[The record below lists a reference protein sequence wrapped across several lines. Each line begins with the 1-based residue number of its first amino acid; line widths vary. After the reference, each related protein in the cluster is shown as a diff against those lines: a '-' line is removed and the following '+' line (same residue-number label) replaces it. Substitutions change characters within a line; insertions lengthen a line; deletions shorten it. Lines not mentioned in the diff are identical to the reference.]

1 MNDDSRIFR
10 VACANDDAKAN
21 LQRTVK
27 EGVPE
32 EVYSELTDIDDLSG
46 TVPIWGVPNRTS
58 TWDDLS
64 PGDFLLF
71 YTGQDTDGVRK
82 YTHCG
87 RVQAKE
93 TNKDLQEA
101 LWEVYTR
108 DWGDGQSDDPWE
120 NIIYFSETFE
130 IELPSAKLHGYD
142 GIEKEYI
149 QNSFISFGTNEDA
162 HSKIRSEYGSI
173 SEFIDAHRVQQGLD
187 HWTAETEDEPVDV
200 SVWIEK
206 SYHDREDRDVDG
218 WGLGDA
224 LWCPQTRTNEGSS
237 IHYEMMKQI
246 DENDVILHLDQGS
259 RAITAISRA
268 ADEYSETTCLPG
280 TRWDQDG
287 VEKMGYEEGE
297 RPAYKVPL
305 QSFQP
310 LDEPLSVN
318 DFLNESNRESLD
330 RIRDD
335 HTVVYSKKLNL
346 NQGAYLTMAPEELV
360 QLMNRAYDDLSN
372 QSLSYLS
379 HVGNGETSS
388 TEGTSGH
395 LAPDAIV
402 EALLEGEVRED
413 IYRDLYEESLAHLVA
428 GKNIVYYGPP
438 GTGKTR
444 AAQRLSSHV
453 CENVSLVTGNS
464 EWTNYQVSGGYAPGN
479 TESGWE
485 SQPGFLAE
493 AVEDCTNSL
502 EQNRRPS
509 WLIIDELNRANLD
522 EAFGEVFTLLD
533 LEYRTEQPIEYGDES
548 VYMPLSF
555 RILATMNTYD
565 KAQLFSLGY
574 AFRRRFAFVDV
585 PSLLVTEDS
594 TEPSAPRGNPFQAE
608 DYPPALEQ
616 TKPVIESAA
625 IENMLRSE
633 GQMVKND
640 SVTVFQTS
648 DNRETIEEAFDKLLT
663 DDELSAGSTDVLDVL
678 LLFSN
683 AATSRDIVEVGQ
695 ALLIDA
701 VKFILAYDVMFDAGW
716 STVDRA
722 IISYLVPQFEHF
734 MPELRR
740 AETINQ
746 DSDAPERF
754 DELIQLTDDLN
765 LPATTAALEEAKET
779 KRVLE

>member
-1 MNDDSRIFR
+1 MNDDFQIFR
-10 VACANDDAKAN
+10 VACANEAAKGN

-27 EGVPE
+27 DGVPE
-32 EVYSELTDIDDLSG
+32 EVYDDLTGIEGLSG

-58 TWDDLS
+58 TWEDLS
-64 PGDFLLF
+64 PGDFVLF
-71 YTGQDTDGVRK
+71 YTGQDSDGVGK

-87 RVQAKE
+87 RVKAKE
-93 TNKDLQEA
+93 TNRDLQEA
-101 LWEVYTR
+101 LWDVYTR

-120 NIIYFSETFE
+120 NIIYFSESFD
-130 IELPSAKLHGYD
+130 IDLPSAKLHGYD
-142 GIEKEYI
+142 GIDKEYI
-149 QNSFISFGTNEDA
+149 QNSFISYGTNENA
-162 HSKIRSEYGSI
+162 HEKIREEYGSI
-173 SEFIDAHRVQQGLD
+173 SDFIDAHRVQQGLD
-187 HWTAETEDEPVDV
+187 HWTAESENVAADV

-206 SYHDREDRDVDG
+206 SYHDRDDREVEG

-224 LWCPQTRTNEGSS
+224 LWCPQTRTDGGSS
-237 IHYEMMKQI
+237 VHYEMMKSV
-246 DENDVILHLDQGS
+246 DENDVILHLDQDE
-259 RAITAISRA
+259 RAITAVSRA
-268 ADEYSETTCLPG
+268 AETYNETTCLPG
-280 TRWDQDG
+280 TRWDLDG
-287 VEKMGYEEGE
+287 VEKMELEEGE
-297 RPAYKVPL
+297 RPAYKIPL
-305 QSFQP
+305 KSFQP
-310 LDEPLSVN
+310 LAEPLSVN
-318 DFLNESNRESLD
+318 DFLNEANREALD
-330 RIRDD
+330 RVRSD

-346 NQGAYLTMAPEELV
+346 NQGAYLTTAPEELV
-360 QLMNRAYDDLSN
+360 QLMNRAYDDLTGEA
-372 QSLSYLS
+372 LPYLT
-379 HVGNGETSS
+379 HIGNGEARV
-388 TEGTSGH
+388 TERPSGR

-402 EALLEGEVRED
+402 ESLLEGEVRED
-413 IYRDLYEESLAHLVA
+413 IYRDLYEESLSHLVA

-453 CENVSLVTGNS
+453 CAEVSLVTANS

-479 TESGWE
+479 TDSGWE

-493 AVEDCTNSL
+493 AVEACTDSL
-502 EQNRRPS
+502 EEHRRPS

-533 LEYRTEQPIEYGDES
+533 LDYRTEQPIEYGDKS

-585 PSLLVTEDS
+585 PSLLVSEESINPD
-594 TEPSAPRGNPFQAE
+594 APRGNPFQTT
-608 DYPPALEQ
+608 DYPPALTQ
-616 TKPVIESAA
+616 TRPVIKSAA
-625 IENMLRSE
+625 VENMLRSE
-633 GQMVKND
+633 SRMVPND
-640 SVTVFQTS
+640 SVTIFQTS
-648 DNRETIEEAFDKLLT
+648 GDRDTIEDALNELLN
-663 DDELSAGSTDVLDVL
+663 DDELSAGSNDVLDVL

-701 VKFILAYDVMFDAGW
+701 VKFILAYDVMFDAEW

-722 IISYLVPQFEHF
+722 VISYLVPQFEHF

-754 DELIQLTDDLN
+754 DGLIDLADELN
-765 LPATTAALEEAKET
+765 LPATTAALKEAKET